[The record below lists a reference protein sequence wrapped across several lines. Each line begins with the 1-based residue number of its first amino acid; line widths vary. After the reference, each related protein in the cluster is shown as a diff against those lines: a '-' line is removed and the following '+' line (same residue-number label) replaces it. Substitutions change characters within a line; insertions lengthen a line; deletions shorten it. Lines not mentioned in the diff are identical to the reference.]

1 MQFLF
6 YSVKT
11 CNRLFLDNKGRLNEA
26 HLSHKLVHELGLQ
39 GFLIIIIKPGSG
51 VGSAKG
57 PDPRFHGSTRVNLDQ
72 PEKIKIKLKF

>member
-1 MQFLF
+1 MQFMAW
-6 YSVKT
+6 SVET

-39 GFLIIIIKPGSG
+39 GFLIIVIKPSPG
-51 VGSAKG
+51 VGPAKG
-57 PDPRFHGSTRVNLDQ
+57 PDPGFHGSTRVNSDQ